1 MTHRE
6 CRTMFVDALY
16 AELGPRERND
26 FDRHLADCPDCMHEF
41 SELRDL
47 ARTMNERKRHEL
59 TETEWK
65 IFWNELS
72 PNLGEKP
79 AGGWKSL
86 LRRLSRGLRTRPAIR
101 YALAGATLLLAGVLL
116 GRVAFMPGQDI
127 EVQRLTQ
134 RLYDTEKIL
143 LNERAQ
149 NYLQRSKIL
158 LLGIMNSSSVTPSSM
173 SKEQDLSRSLIKE
186 ASGLRSELT
195 DADQQRMR
203 KLIGDLEVTLLQIA
217 NLRQQTDYPGVE
229 IVRGGVERSGLLLK
243 INLEQMRAQEERTP
257 PPAVPAAGKKSSG
270 T

>member
-6 CRTMFVDALY
+6 CRNMFVDALY
-16 AELGPRERND
+16 AELELQEQTE
-26 FDRHLADCPDCMHEF
+26 FDRHLAECPDCMNEF
-41 SELRDL
+41 SELRAL
-47 ARTMNERKRHEL
+47 ARTMNERKRSEL

-72 PNLGEKP
+72 PKLGGKS
-79 AGGWKSL
+79 ADGGKSI
-86 LRRLSRGLRTRPAIR
+86 LRRLSRGLRTRPMIR
-101 YALAGATLLLAGVLL
+101 YVLAGATLLIAGVLL
-116 GRVAFMPGQDI
+116 GRVAFMPGQDL

-134 RLYDTEKIL
+134 RLSDTEKIL

-173 SKEQDLSRSLIKE
+173 SKEQDVSRSLIKE
-186 ASGLRSELT
+186 ASNLRSALT

-203 KLIGDLEVTLLQIA
+203 KLIGDLEVILLQIA
-217 NLRQQTDYPGVE
+217 NLQQHADYPGVE

-243 INLEQMRAQEERTP
+243 INLEQMRAQEEGTP
-257 PPAVPAAGKKSSG
+257 SPAVPAARKQSSG